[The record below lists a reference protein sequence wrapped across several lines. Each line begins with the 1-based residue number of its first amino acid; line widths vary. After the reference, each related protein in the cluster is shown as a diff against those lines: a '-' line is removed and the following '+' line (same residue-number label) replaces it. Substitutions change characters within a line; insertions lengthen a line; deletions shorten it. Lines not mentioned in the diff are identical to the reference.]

1 MTSSSEIQQK
11 ILALVDQL
19 AGSVSP
25 EMISFLDYLSCNTT
39 PATDRILDETDEG
52 ILIHI
57 IRSQL
62 PPGDQERMT
71 YLHEKKE
78 AIGFDDQEQQEF
90 LRYLQQLQ
98 QADIDRL
105 AAMIQLA
112 RLRRVPLKTVIAEF
126 SAGQARPE

>member
-1 MTSSSEIQQK
+1 MTSETQQK
-11 ILALVDQL
+11 ILDLVDQL

-39 PATDRILDETDEG
+39 PATDQILDETNEG

-62 PPGDQERMT
+62 PPADQERMT
-71 YLHEKKE
+71 YLHEKQE
-78 AIGFDDQEQQEF
+78 AIGFDGEEHQEF
-90 LRYLQQLQ
+90 LQYLQRLQ
-98 QADIDRL
+98 RADIDRL

-112 RLRRVPLKTVIAEF
+112 RLRQIPLKTVIAEF
-126 SAGQARPE
+126 SAGQASSS